1 MALLPPPKS
10 WSFDLPPR
18 LKLQIAD
25 TITVYSSIVSC
36 ITETRWLVELKMGN
50 VPQEE
55 HLARKLAIARE
66 YAHKQ
71 GKAIKEIVDA
81 IPGAESDA
89 IWPAMKE
96 FADDRDMCAHGVW
109 MVDDKYR
116 PIVVWHSKMLE
127 SADEVVG
134 EYFDYD
140 RFDHTLKIGRHLL
153 KTFAEF
159 KTLLEEAM
167 KDVGKPAEAAAAP
180 AS

>member
-1 MALLPPPKS
+1 LALLPAPKS

-18 LKLQIAD
+18 LKLRIAE

-36 ITETRWLVELKMGN
+36 ITETRWLVELKFGQ
-50 VPQEE
+50 VPREE

-71 GKAIKEIVDA
+71 GKAIKEIVEA

-89 IWPAMKE
+89 IWAAMKG

-109 MVDDKYR
+109 MVDDKHR

-127 SADEVVG
+127 SADELVG
-134 EYFDYD
+134 EYFDYP
-140 RFDHTLKIGRHLL
+140 RFDHMQEIGRHLL
-153 KTFAEF
+153 KTFGEF
-159 KTLLEEAM
+159 KILMEKALKEGEQP
-167 KDVGKPAEAAAAP
+167 GEAAAP
-180 AS
+180 D

>member
-18 LKLQIAD
+18 LKLRIAE

-36 ITETRWLVELKMGN
+36 ITETRWLVELKFGQA
-50 VPQEE
+50 PPEE

-71 GKAIKEIVDA
+71 GKAIKEIVEA
-81 IPGAESDA
+81 IPGAKSDA
-89 IWPAMKE
+89 IWPAVKE

-109 MVDDKYR
+109 MLDDQHR

-127 SADEVVG
+127 SADEIVG
-134 EYFDYD
+134 KYFDYHC
-140 RFDHTLKIGRHLL
+140 FDHMLEIGRHLL
-153 KTFAEF
+153 KTFGEF
-159 KTLLEEAM
+159 KLLMEKALA
-167 KDVGKPAEAAAAP
+167 DGKQPAEVVAP
-180 AS
+180 D